1 MDEQKACISC
11 CLLTTMVVILSIFII
26 SSLDALA
33 YNQVGLNYSSFF
45 KKMENTTYTNGY
57 HFLGLGRQ
65 FITFDKTYQSV
76 EFSDD
81 SDADYTTINCRTSQ
95 GIIVQLEL
103 SFQYQV
109 DTDKIS

>member
-1 MDEQKACISC
+1 
-11 CLLTTMVVILSIFII
+11 
-26 SSLDALA
+26 
-33 YNQVGLNYSSFF
+33 
-45 KKMENTTYTNGY
+45 MENTTYENGY
-57 HFLGLGRQ
+57 HFLGLGRK
-65 FITFDKTYQSV
+65 FITFDKTYQNV

-109 DTDKIS
+109 DTD